1 MHSCKSSHR
10 IESCNRVIL
19 YHGKNRTD
27 RNGRYSAGC
36 VLLYSRLQI
45 IRSDRIRSRSEIQDR
60 RYVLRPARILL
71 SSQINKTEVGLF
83 IPVQWNYLNRQ
94 RRDLYTRL
102 KNEGYRFV
110 NVIAPNAIIHSGGTI
125 GDNCW
130 ISDGTVIESFVTIGN
145 NVFVKSKAWI
155 GHYTTVEDHSFIG
168 AASMIAGKVVVGEQ
182 SFIGINAMVFDGVRI
197 GRKCL
202 VGACTVVKRSLP
214 DYSRIKTATG
224 NSEIKQYDESSIEEK
239 LVAAKNI
246 R

>member
-1 MHSCKSSHR
+1 MQQSNIISW
-10 IESCNRVIL
+10 
-19 YHGKNRTD
+19 KNRTD

-60 RYVLRPARILL
+60 RYVLRPARILHRRTFFTDKQDGSGAFHSGPMEL
-71 SSQINKTEVGLF
+71 PEPPAQGSIHQIE
-83 IPVQWNYLNRQ
+83 
-94 RRDLYTRL
+94 
-102 KNEGYRFV
+102 NEGYRFV